1 MISKPADYLQWSQAN
16 FAWLGVPVNDQVW
29 SRCDRSLVGTESK
42 RMLVFAEEVICLR
55 EFRKIWIGVAAD
67 REQPAVMLLRS
78 TP

>member
-1 MISKPADYLQWSQAN
+1 
-16 FAWLGVPVNDQVW
+16 
-29 SRCDRSLVGTESK
+29 
-42 RMLVFAEEVICLR
+42 MLVFAEEVICLR